1 MENRRESRQSRCLE
15 IKLKRQWHIYSKSL
29 DADVFIVEHG
39 EPVNIQTS
47 DNISVQAPELKAV
60 NLSDNSESEGAS
72 FDREHETFC
81 FNCWV

>member
-1 MENRRESRQSRCLE
+1 MQNGKESRQSRCLK
-15 IKLKRQWHIYSKSL
+15 IKLKRQWHISKSL

-60 NLSDNSESEGAS
+60 II
-72 FDREHETFC
+72 
-81 FNCWV
+81 

>member
-1 MENRRESRQSRCLE
+1 MYGKQERISTITMFKNLTETSMA
-15 IKLKRQWHIYSKSL
+15 YSKSL

-81 FNCWV
+81 FSCWV